1 MDVKRRQEHNNSGDV
16 IVIKKKDG
24 FIFKVILFAILLD
37 GCATVPQETVELSY
51 VMEENIV
58 ALKTSYIT
66 LVNTHF
72 DLLEKIRID
81 YLENEWI
88 PEFIKEWVTN
98 GRLIDI
104 ASGKVIWSDERNDF
118 IQPER
123 GMEMQGLLTSATSW
137 ANAAIDNIGV
147 KRKELISPL
156 ENQRKELLAIVEEGF
171 ERLLRGSMAITAHLN
186 SIRKIKEVQNRT
198 FDVLKL
204 SELQKE
210 IDKRLHDISSYA
222 DQGLEAIK
230 KADGFIDTVSS
241 RF

>member
-1 MDVKRRQEHNNSGDV
+1 
-16 IVIKKKDG
+16 VIKKRDA
-24 FIFKVILFAILLD
+24 FIFKFILFIILLG

-51 VMEENIV
+51 VMEENIA
-58 ALKTSYIT
+58 ALKISYIT

-88 PEFIKEWVTN
+88 PKFVKEWVAD

-118 IQPER
+118 IQPAK
-123 GMEMQGLLTSATSW
+123 GMEMQGLLASATSW
-137 ANAAIDNIGV
+137 ANAAIHIIGE
-147 KRKELISPL
+147 KREELISPL
-156 ENQRKELLAIVEEGF
+156 ENQRKELLAMVEEGF
-171 ERLLRGSMAITAHLN
+171 DLLLRGNMAITAHLN

-198 FDVLKL
+198 FEVLKL
-204 SELQKE
+204 GELQKE
-210 IDKRLHDISSYA
+210 IDKRLYDVSRYA

-230 KADGFIDTVSS
+230 KADGFIDTVNS